1 MHKMLLKKKIQM
13 NIPLYQMISMLIMH
27 HAFKINVL
35 KMEYAFS
42 DYILRKE
49 EGVLCISLELE
60 RRGVIF
66 WLLNAHWLFENE
78 QFEHFFFGDLDF
90 KFLSSRMF
98 FVWDGNHRLQA
109 WLPYIQCVYNED
121 PKWHYSMDSI
131 VLNTSHCLVEL
142 FTATTDLNKLDS
154 NFSTMFWILIVLSFH
169 SSHVLDSIY

>member
-1 MHKMLLKKKIQM
+1 MLLKKKIQM

-66 WLLNAHWLFENE
+66 
-78 QFEHFFFGDLDF
+78 
-90 KFLSSRMF
+90 
-98 FVWDGNHRLQA
+98 
-109 WLPYIQCVYNED
+109 
-121 PKWHYSMDSI
+121 
-131 VLNTSHCLVEL
+131 
-142 FTATTDLNKLDS
+142 
-154 NFSTMFWILIVLSFH
+154 
-169 SSHVLDSIY
+169 